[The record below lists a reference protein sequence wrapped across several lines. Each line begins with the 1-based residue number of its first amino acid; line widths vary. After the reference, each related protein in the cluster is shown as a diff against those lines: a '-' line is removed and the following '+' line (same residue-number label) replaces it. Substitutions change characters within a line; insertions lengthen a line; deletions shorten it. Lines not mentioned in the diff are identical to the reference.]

1 MKQLIAALMALILAL
16 TGAQPSPV
24 RTDAALTAFSFN
36 HGGMSTDQIFSYA
49 VYERDGRMLADFEL
63 YCRYEIEGVE
73 LDAADVEALRALIDE
88 NDLWLWNGFQ
98 ESNSYVL
105 DGDSFGLSAS
115 FADGTELSAWGSN
128 AYPDGYSA
136 GAQAICAYFEALMEK
151 HGIDPEKME
160 MAGSE

>member
-16 TGAQPSPV
+16 TGAQTAPA

-36 HGGMSTDQIFSYA
+36 HGGMSMDQIFSYA
-49 VYERDGRMLADFEL
+49 VYERDGRMLADFDL

-73 LDAADVEALRALIDE
+73 LDAADVEALRELIDE
-88 NDLWLWNGFQ
+88 NDLWSWNGFQ
-98 ESNSYVL
+98 KSNSYVL

-128 AYPDGYSA
+128 AYPKGYSA

-151 HGIDPEKME
+151 YGIDPERME
-160 MAGSE
+160 MVGSE